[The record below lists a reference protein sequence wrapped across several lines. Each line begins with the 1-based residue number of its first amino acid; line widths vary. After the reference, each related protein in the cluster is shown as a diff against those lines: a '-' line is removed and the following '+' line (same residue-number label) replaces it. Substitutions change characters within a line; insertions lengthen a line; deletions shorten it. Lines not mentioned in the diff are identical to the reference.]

1 MVVAA
6 VVAVVVVVV
15 VVIRGAFSP
24 GPDTADGSGRAAV
37 FPRPW
42 PERDRRGGVQG
53 LGFRV

>member
-6 VVAVVVVVV
+6 VVAVVVVV

>member
-6 VVAVVVVVV
+6 VVAVVVV